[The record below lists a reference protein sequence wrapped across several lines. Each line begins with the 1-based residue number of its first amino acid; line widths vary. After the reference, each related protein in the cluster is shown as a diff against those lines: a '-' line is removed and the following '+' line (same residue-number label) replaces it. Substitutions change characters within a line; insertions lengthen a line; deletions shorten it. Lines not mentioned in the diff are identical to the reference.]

1 MPSRKGIL
9 MSKPVNKTIIGIFV
23 VGAIA
28 LIVGAVLILG
38 SGKFLKPRP
47 TYVTY
52 FQGSV
57 KGLSVGSPVV
67 FRGVKVGTVKE
78 IRMRFDPRDFQMQ
91 IPVYVELGE
100 GNLEIVGSD
109 EKFRGQIIG
118 GQAQEL
124 IKRGFR
130 AQLATQS
137 YVTGQLMIALDF
149 FPDSP
154 VNLVGA
160 DSKHTEIPSVPTPL
174 QELQN
179 KLETLP
185 IEETFKKMQNVADG
199 IDRLVNS
206 PEVTRILG
214 SAAQG
219 IDDATKLIHEI
230 EKQVKPLASDVSEA
244 AKEMTKLAVE
254 TRRNFGDVA
263 HSLTKTSDE
272 AGLAFNKAEVA
283 LSNIEHM
290 TGEGS
295 PLNYTLT
302 KTLKELEMTVLSLR
316 VFVENLDQQPQSV
329 VFGKKPTGRK

>member
-1 MPSRKGIL
+1 

-38 SGKFLKPRP
+38 SGKFFKYRP

-52 FQGSV
+52 FEGSV

-67 FRGVKVGTVKE
+67 FRGVKVGTVTE
-78 IRMRFDPRDFQMQ
+78 IRMRFDPKDLEMQ

-118 GQAQEL
+118 GHAQEL
-124 IKRGFR
+124 IERGFR

-149 FPDSP
+149 FPDTP

-160 DSKHTEIPSVPTPL
+160 DPVYTEIPSIPTTL
-174 QELQN
+174 EQLQN

-185 IEETFKKMQNVADG
+185 IEETFKKIQNVADG
-199 IDRLVNS
+199 IDKLVNS
-206 PEVTRILG
+206 PEIMRILG

-219 IDDATKLIHEI
+219 IDDASKLFREAEAVIGDI
-230 EKQVKPLASDVSEA
+230 GQLVNPLAEDVTETLEEITA
-244 AKEMTKLAVE
+244 LTAETRKNLEEMTY
-254 TRRNFGDVA
+254 
-263 HSLTKTSDE
+263 SLTKTSDE
-272 AGLAFNKAEVA
+272 AGLAFNKAEVV

-290 TGEGS
+290 TGESS

-302 KTLKELEMTVLSLR
+302 KTLKELEMTVLALR
-316 VFVENLDQQPQSV
+316 VLVENLDQQPQSV
-329 VFGKKPTGRK
+329 VFGKKATGRK

>member
-1 MPSRKGIL
+1 
-9 MSKPVNKTIIGIFV
+9 MSKPVNKAVIGMFV

-28 LIVGAVLILG
+28 LIVGAVLVLG
-38 SGKFLKPRP
+38 SGKFLKHRP
-47 TYVTY
+47 KYVTY

-67 FRGVKVGTVKE
+67 FRGVKVGTVTE
-78 IRMRFDPRDFQMQ
+78 IRMLFDPKDFEMQ

-100 GNLEIVGSD
+100 GNLEIVGAD
-109 EKFRGQIIG
+109 EKLRGQIIEG
-118 GQAQEL
+118 HAQEL

-149 FPDSP
+149 FPDTP
-154 VNLVGA
+154 VNMVGA
-160 DSKHTEIPSVPTPL
+160 DPTHTEIPSIPTTL

-185 IEETFKKMQNVADG
+185 IEETFNKIQNVADG
-199 IDRLVNS
+199 IDKLVNS
-206 PEVTRILG
+206 PEITRVLG

-219 IDDATKLIHEI
+219 IDDATKLIHEVGQ
-230 EKQVKPLASDVSEA
+230 QVKPLANDIHKA
-244 AKEMTKLAVE
+244 AEEMTKLATE
-254 TRRNFGDVA
+254 TRRDLGDVA
-263 HSLTKTSDE
+263 RSLTKTSDE
-272 AGLAFNKAEVA
+272 AGLAFNKAEVV

-290 TGEGS
+290 TGEVS

-316 VFVENLDQQPQSV
+316 VLVENLDQQPQSV
-329 VFGKKPTGRK
+329 VFGKKATGRK

>member
-1 MPSRKGIL
+1 
-9 MSKPVNKTIIGIFV
+9 MSKPVNKTVIGMFV

-28 LIVGAVLILG
+28 LIVVAVMVLG
-38 SGKFLKPRP
+38 SGKFLKHHPK
-47 TYVTY
+47 YVTY

-67 FRGVKVGTVKE
+67 FRGVKVGTVTE
-78 IRMRFDPRDFQMQ
+78 IKMRFNPKDFEMQ

-100 GNLEIVGSD
+100 GNLEIVGAD
-109 EKFRGQIIG
+109 EKLRGQILE

-149 FPDSP
+149 HPDSP

-160 DSKHTEIPSVPTPL
+160 DPNITEIPSIPTTL

-185 IEETFKKMQNVADG
+185 IEETFKKIQNVADG
-199 IDRLVNS
+199 IDKLVNS
-206 PEVTRILG
+206 PEITRIIG

-219 IDDATKLIHEI
+219 IDDATKLIHEVEQQI
-230 EKQVKPLASDVSEA
+230 KPLASDMSEA
-244 AKEMTKLAVE
+244 AEEITKLAAE
-254 TRRNFGDVA
+254 TRRDLGDVA
-263 HSLTKTSDE
+263 QSLRKTSDE
-272 AGLAFNKAEVA
+272 AGLAFNRAEVV
-283 LSNIEHM
+283 LSNIENM
-290 TGEGS
+290 TEESS
-295 PLNYTLT
+295 PLNHTLT

-316 VFVENLDQQPQSV
+316 VLVENLDQQPQSV
-329 VFGKKPTGRK
+329 FFGKKTTGRK

>member
-1 MPSRKGIL
+1 
-9 MSKPVNKTIIGIFV
+9 MSKPVNKTVIGIFV

-28 LIVGAVLILG
+28 LIVVAVLLLG
-38 SGKFLKPRP
+38 SGKFLKHRP
-47 TYVTY
+47 KYVTY

-67 FRGVKVGTVKE
+67 FRGVKVGTVTE
-78 IRMRFDPRDFQMQ
+78 IRMRFDPKDFEIL
-91 IPVYVELGE
+91 IPVFVELGE

-109 EKFRGQIIG
+109 EKSRGQIIE
-118 GQAQEL
+118 GQTQEL

-137 YVTGQLMIALDF
+137 YVTGQLMVALDF
-149 FPDSP
+149 FPDMP

-160 DSKHTEIPSVPTPL
+160 DPEYPEIPSIPTTL
-174 QELQN
+174 EQLQN

-199 IDRLVNS
+199 IDKLVNS
-206 PEVTRILG
+206 PEITRILG

-219 IDDATKLIHEI
+219 IDDATKLIHDVEQ
-230 EKQVKPLASDVSEA
+230 QVKPLASDISKA
-244 AKEMTKLAVE
+244 AGEITNLAAE
-254 TRRNFGDVA
+254 TRKGLGDVA
-263 HSLTKTSDE
+263 QSLTKTSDE
-272 AGLAFNKAEVA
+272 AGLTFNKAEVV

-290 TGEGS
+290 TGEVS

-316 VFVENLDQQPQSV
+316 VLVENLDQQPQSV
-329 VFGKKPTGRK
+329 VFGKKATGRK

>member
-1 MPSRKGIL
+1 

-28 LIVGAVLILG
+28 LIIAAVLILG
-38 SGKFLKPRP
+38 SGKFLKHRP
-47 TYVTY
+47 KYVTY

-67 FRGVKVGTVKE
+67 FRGVKVGTVTE
-78 IRMRFDPRDFQMQ
+78 IRMRFHPEDLEMQ

-100 GNLEIVGSD
+100 GNLEIVGAD
-109 EKFRGQIIG
+109 KRQRGKIIEG
-118 GQAQEL
+118 HAQEL

-149 FPDSP
+149 FPDTP

-160 DSKHTEIPSVPTPL
+160 DPTHTEIPSVPTTL

-179 KLETLP
+179 RLETIPL
-185 IEETFKKMQNVADG
+185 EETFKKMQNVADG
-199 IDRLVNS
+199 IDKLVNS
-206 PEVTRILG
+206 PDITRILG

-230 EKQVKPLASDVSEA
+230 EKQVKPLASDISEA
-244 AKEMTKLAVE
+244 AEEMTKLAVE
-254 TRRNFGDVA
+254 TRRDLGDVA

-283 LSNIEHM
+283 LSNIENM
-290 TGEGS
+290 TGEAS
-295 PLNYTLT
+295 PLNHTLT
-302 KTLKELEMTVLSLR
+302 KTLKELEMTVLALR
-316 VFVENLDQQPQSV
+316 VLVENLDQQPQSV
-329 VFGKKPTGRK
+329 VFGKKATGRK

>member
-1 MPSRKGIL
+1 
-9 MSKPVNKTIIGIFV
+9 MSKPVNKTVIGIFV
-23 VGAIA
+23 VGAIG
-28 LIVGAVLILG
+28 LIVAAVLILG
-38 SGKFLKPRP
+38 SGKFFTDRP
-47 TYVTY
+47 KFVTY
-52 FQGSV
+52 FEGSV

-67 FRGVKVGTVKE
+67 FRGVKVGTVTE
-78 IRMRFDPRDFQMQ
+78 IRMRFDPKNLEIQ
-91 IPVYVELGE
+91 IPVYMELGE
-100 GNLEIVGSD
+100 GNLEIVGTQPTND
-109 EKFRGQIIG
+109 RVIIKEKEQL
-118 GQAQEL
+118 L
-124 IKRGFR
+124 IERGFR
-130 AQLATQS
+130 TQLATQS

-149 FPDSP
+149 HPDTP

-160 DSKHTEIPSVPTPL
+160 DPTHTEIPSIPTTL
-174 QELQN
+174 EQLQN
-179 KLETLP
+179 KLEELP
-185 IEETFKKMQNVADG
+185 IQETFKKMQNVAEG
-199 IDRLVNS
+199 IDKLVNS
-206 PEVTRILG
+206 PEITRILG

-302 KTLKELEMTVLSLR
+302 KTLKELEMTVLALR
-316 VFVENLDQQPQSV
+316 VLVENLDQQPQSV